1 MLIFE
6 FSGYQ
11 ISLVSFL
18 FKCYEV
24 IGYISTEIKKE
35 EETEGCL
42 ERWKSGK
49 EKLIW
54 HNKLIRFLL

>member
-11 ISLVSFL
+11 IGLVSFL

-24 IGYISTEIKKE
+24 IGYISTEIKKK
-35 EETEGCL
+35 
-42 ERWKSGK
+42 RQ
-49 EKLIW
+49 
-54 HNKLIRFLL
+54 RDV

>member
-24 IGYISTEIKKE
+24 IGYISTEIKKKK
-35 EETEGCL
+35 
-42 ERWKSGK
+42 RQ
-49 EKLIW
+49 
-54 HNKLIRFLL
+54 RDV